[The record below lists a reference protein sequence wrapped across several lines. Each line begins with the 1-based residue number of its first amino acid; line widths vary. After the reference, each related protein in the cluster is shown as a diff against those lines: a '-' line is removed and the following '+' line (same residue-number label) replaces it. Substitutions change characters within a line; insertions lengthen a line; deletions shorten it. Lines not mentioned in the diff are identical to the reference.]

1 MRLLRGTRESEFI
14 FDGIDVLYYH
24 FNKISLNGGGSDRI
38 FFVQL
43 SIDDDKYFLYAVI
56 VALNREQ
63 I

>member
-1 MRLLRGTRESEFI
+1 MAAGPI
-14 FDGIDVLYYH
+14 
-24 FNKISLNGGGSDRI
+24 RI

-43 SIDDDKYFLYAVI
+43 SIDDDKCFQYAVI